1 MALAAKTPSLPLQK
15 RGIGPNRTN
24 LLQAVPCRQD
34 GFAVVLRAC
43 RAQRIRPTTED
54 TIDTAC
60 SPFPQGRQ
68 TKRRADARHRLFAGA
83 RLLHC
88 AHHRSPAEL
97 WPDPFGH
104 YQHGSGTHRA
114 DAFAGAT
121 LGHFCRPLW
130 LQAHAA
136 VLQRTLRAFQI
147 VFFVCR
153 RLFFVFDGTA
163 AARCGYFRPFQ
174 LQLGLFISFGGQ
186 RKGPQGLF
194 LLHGRQRSG
203 RVRLCRRA
211 AAVLFYG
218 RRM

>member
-68 TKRRADARHRLFAGA
+68 TKRRADARHRLLQGHAFYTALITVHRQSFGLTLSVITSMEAAHTVLMLLLVLPWGIFADRFGYKRTLLFCNGLYA
-83 RLLHC
+83 LSKFCFLFAEGYFLFLMERLL
-88 AHHRSPAEL
+88 R
-97 WPDPFGH
+97 
-104 YQHGSGTHRA
+104 
-114 DAFAGAT
+114 
-121 LGHFCRPLW
+121 
-130 LQAHAA
+130 
-136 VLQRTLRAFQI
+136 
-147 VFFVCR
+147 
-153 RLFFVFDGTA
+153 A
-163 AARCGYFRPFQ
+163 AAISGLSS

-194 LLHGRQRSG
+194 FITRPPT
-203 RVRLCRRA
+203 RRA
-211 AAVLFYG
+211 CSSLPPRCRWF
-218 RRM
+218 